1 LEKAATYV
9 FQMKKKAVYMDA
21 LGGEVTRVVEEA

>member
-1 LEKAATYV
+1 MEKAATYV
-9 FQMKKKAVYMDA
+9 FQMKKKTVYMDA